1 MTLSRPLECIAGTDS
16 DTQTNVGNQLISA
29 FKQIAADTKKLG
41 LPVFAATITPFGG
54 NGQSYSDPNRE
65 KMRNIVNDWILTSGT
80 FDAVI
85 DFSKILGDPSAPSQL
100 ASRYD
105 GRDHLHPNVAG
116 YQHLAE
122 QFPLSIFKAT
132 PASTSVVPTSTAALP
147 SNIND
152 PLPTTTSTPTLIV
165 DPPPLTTTSTTTAHG
180 SLQTH
185 YGQCGG
191 RGWTGKTVCELPYI
205 CTVVREYYSCC
216 F

>member
-1 MTLSRPLECIAGTDS
+1 MSETSSFQPSSRSQRMLRSSVSLSL
-16 DTQTNVGNQLISA
+16 
-29 FKQIAADTKKLG
+29 
-41 LPVFAATITPFGG
+41 LPPFGG
-54 NGQSYSDPNRE
+54 SDQSYLDSNRGNT
-65 KMRNIVNDWILTSGT
+65 RNTVNNWILTSGT

-85 DFSKILGDPSAPSQL
+85 DFSNILGDPSAPSQL
-100 ASRYD
+100 ASQYD
-105 GRDHLHPNVAG
+105 GGDHLHPNVAG

-122 QFPLSIFKAT
+122 QFPLSIFKAS

-205 CTVVREYYSCC
+205 CTVVSEYYSCC